1 MDLDFMFSLLI
12 TLILCLV
19 PKPCQMTGFDIGCED
34 VKHDLAIIIAE
45 LQRKEVC
52 TYYKLEK

>member
-1 MDLDFMFSLLI
+1 MDLDFMLSLLI

-19 PKPCQMTGFDIGCED
+19 PKLCQMTGFDIGCED

-45 LQRKEVC
+45 SQRKEV
-52 TYYKLEK
+52 YLLL